1 VRNGKGTFEQQP
13 NANYRWEGNT
23 IMNIEYWRTEI
34 DELDRELLRLLNRR
48 ARLAMK
54 VGALKR
60 SAGLPC
66 CDPERERAVLRDLQK
81 ANAGPLEARAITKVF
96 RRIIRESRDMEAK
109 MLLGEEQSVGAGN
122 GARRATI
129 TGDAI
134 PQGIGPNEVLL

>member
-1 VRNGKGTFEQQP
+1 
-13 NANYRWEGNT
+13 
-23 IMNIEYWRTEI
+23 MNIEYWRTEI
-34 DELDRELLRLLNRR
+34 DELDQELLRLLNRR

-60 SAGLPC
+60 AAGLPC

-81 ANAGPLEARAITKVF
+81 ANAGPFDGRAITKLF
-96 RRIIRESRDMEAK
+96 RRIIRESRDMETK
-109 MLLGEEQSVGAGN
+109 MLVGEGQRVGTDN

-134 PQGIGPNEVLL
+134 AQGVGPHEVLL